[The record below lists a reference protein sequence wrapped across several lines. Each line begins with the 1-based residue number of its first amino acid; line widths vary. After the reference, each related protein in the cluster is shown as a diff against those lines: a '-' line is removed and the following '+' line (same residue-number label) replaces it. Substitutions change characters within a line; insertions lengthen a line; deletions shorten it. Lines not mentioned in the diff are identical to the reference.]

1 MMNVPKKWKL
11 FFLFTIVATLLLSAC
26 SSSNTTEDKA
36 EDGKVKLRFATW
48 DVGDDVKLQQGLID
62 QFNAENSDIEVV
74 LEAYGGDYDTKITAG
89 IGAKD
94 APDIMYMWNYPQY
107 KDALEPL
114 DSYIKDRGEEYKGN
128 FYEALWN
135 YNSVGEDIYGLPVGY
150 TTHVVYYNK
159 DLFDAAG
166 IEYPQAGWTWDDL
179 QEAAKK
185 LTDKEK
191 KITGF
196 AFPGQPDP
204 YDFEM
209 YLWGNGASYVDSKG
223 KLAGNLNSK
232 KSIET
237 FTMFQNMLEDG
248 IAITTEGW
256 GDTEMKSGR
265 VGMFI
270 NGAWYLSAFKEAGIN
285 YGVVEIPVFGDNPSA
300 SIVSSSGIA
309 MSKDSKHKEAAFKFM
324 EFWTGE
330 QANKERLSFELP
342 VLKSVVESEKLQED
356 PIKNV
361 FYKMLEQSEAYTPT
375 SFVTDD
381 WSKLSEDLSLVFEQ
395 IFNPSTRVNPK
406 EALDSVAK

>member
-1 MMNVPKKWKL
+1 MNVPKKMKL
-11 FFLFTIVATLLLSAC
+11 FFLFTIVVTLLLSAC
-26 SSSNTTEDKA
+26 SSSDTNGEKA

-48 DVGDDVKLQQGLID
+48 DVGDDVELQQGLID
-62 QFNAENSDIEVV
+62 QFNAENSNIEVV

-114 DSYIKDRGEEYKGN
+114 DSYIKDRGEEYKSN

-166 IEYPQAGWTWDDL
+166 IEYPQAGWTWKDL

-209 YLWGNGASYVDSKG
+209 YLWGNGTSYVDSKG
-223 KLAGNLNSK
+223 KLDGNLNSK

-237 FTMFQNMLEDG
+237 FTMFQNMLKDG
-248 IAITTEGW
+248 IAITTEGY
-256 GDTEMKSGR
+256 GDTEMKTGR
-265 VGMFI
+265 VGMLI
-270 NGAWYLSAFKEAGIN
+270 NGAWYLSAFEEAGIN
-285 YGVVEIPVFGDNPSA
+285 YGVVEIPSFGDNPSA

-330 QANKERLSFELP
+330 QANKARLSFELP

-356 PIKNV
+356 PIKKV
-361 FYKMLEQSEAYTPT
+361 FYNMLEQSEGHTPT
-375 SFVTDD
+375 SFVTED

-395 IFNPSTRVNPK
+395 IFNPSTRVDPK
-406 EALDSVAK
+406 EALNSVAK

>member
-1 MMNVPKKWKL
+1 MNVPKKWKL

>member
-1 MMNVPKKWKL
+1 MNVPKKWKL

-48 DVGDDVKLQQGLID
+48 DVGDDVELQQGLIN

-114 DSYIKDRGEEYKGN
+114 DSYIKGRGEEYKGN

-166 IEYPQAGWTWDDL
+166 IEYPQVGWTWDDL

-209 YLWGNGASYVDSKG
+209 YLWGNGSSYVDSKG

-285 YGVVEIPVFGDNPSA
+285 YGVVEIPAFGDNPSA